1 LNPKFKRLLMR
12 NETVLILAIVV
23 FSFVIGSKSPE
34 FFTLANLFDI
44 LRSSF
49 VQLLFALGV
58 LIVIISGG
66 IDVSFPIV
74 GIFAGYT
81 AVVIMQK
88 FELNG
93 ESLLIPIILAIVI
106 GTLLGGVNAIAIA
119 GFGIPTLIATLGT
132 AGIFRGLMLTLIGSS
147 FISDIPIALD
157 QFSTADL
164 VKFES
169 ATGTLVR
176 LHVLV
181 IPITI
186 ITILISLILSRTL
199 FGRSVY
205 ALGGG
210 VEPTRRLGISV
221 KGTQTKIY
229 LLAGALSGLAGI
241 FYVSL
246 QRKANPYDLAGS
258 ELDIIAAVVLGGASI
273 MGGYG
278 TVFGTV
284 LGVLFINLIKNN
296 LVLLGVSSSWQR
308 AAVGALLVIGIT
320 LQAIGESRRNKRRRA
335 LSESEVE
342 SIE

>member
-1 LNPKFKRLLMR
+1 MDIKKLLRR
-12 NETVLILAIVV
+12 NETVLIFAIIV
-23 FSFVIGSKSPE
+23 FSLVIGSKSPE

-74 GIFAGYT
+74 GIFSGYT
-81 AVVIMQK
+81 AVIIMQK
-88 FELNG
+88 LELNP
-93 ESLLIPIILAIVI
+93 ESLVIPIVLAVLI
-106 GTLLGGVNAIAIA
+106 GIALGGFNAIAIA

-132 AGIFRGLMLTLIGSS
+132 TGIFRGLMLSFIGAS

-157 QFSTADL
+157 QFSTSDL
-164 VKFES
+164 IKFES
-169 ATGTLVR
+169 DAGTLVR
-176 LHVLV
+176 LHVLI
-181 IPITI
+181 IPVTI
-186 ITILISLILSRTL
+186 ITILVALLLSRTI

-221 KGTQTKIY
+221 KRTQAKIY
-229 LLAGALSGLAGI
+229 MLVGGLSGLAGI
-241 FYVSL
+241 LYVSL

-258 ELDIIAAVVLGGASI
+258 ELDVIAAVVLGGASI

-284 LGVLFINLIKNN
+284 LGVLFINMIKNN

-308 AAVGALLVIGIT
+308 AAVGVLLVIGIT
-320 LQAIGESRRNKRRRA
+320 IQAISENQKNKRQKSA
-335 LSESEVE
+335 SDSEVA
-342 SIE
+342 

>member
-1 LNPKFKRLLMR
+1 MNPNLKRLLMR
-12 NETVLILAIVV
+12 NETVLILAIVI
-23 FSFVIGSKSPE
+23 FSLVIGSKSPE

-88 FELNG
+88 FELDG
-93 ESLLIPIILAIVI
+93 ESLLIPIVLAIVI

-157 QFSTADL
+157 QFSTAD
-164 VKFES
+164 
-169 ATGTLVR
+169 
-176 LHVLV
+176 
-181 IPITI
+181 
-186 ITILISLILSRTL
+186 
-199 FGRSVY
+199 Y

-241 FYVSL
+241 LYVSL

-320 LQAIGESRRNKRRRA
+320 LQAISETRRNKRRRA
-335 LSESEVE
+335 LSESEVDSSE
-342 SIE
+342 

>member
-1 LNPKFKRLLMR
+1 MDIKKLLRR
-12 NETVLILAIVV
+12 NETVLIFAIII
-23 FSFVIGSKSPE
+23 FSLVIGSKSPE

-74 GIFAGYT
+74 GIFSGYT
-81 AVVIMQK
+81 AVIIMQK
-88 FELNG
+88 LELNP
-93 ESLLIPIILAIVI
+93 ESLLIPVVLAVLI
-106 GTLLGGVNAIAIA
+106 GIALGGFNAIAIA
-119 GFGIPTLIATLGT
+119 GFGIPTLITTLGT
-132 AGIFRGLMLTLIGSS
+132 AGIFRGVMLSFIGAS
-147 FISDIPIALD
+147 FISDIPIGLD
-157 QFSTADL
+157 KFSTADL
-164 VKFES
+164 IKFES
-169 ATGTLVR
+169 DAGTLVR

-181 IPITI
+181 IPVAI
-186 ITILISLILSRTL
+186 ITVLVALLLSRTI

-210 VEPTRRLGISV
+210 AEPTRRLGISV
-221 KGTQTKIY
+221 KRTQAKIY
-229 LLAGALSGLAGI
+229 MLVGGLSGLAGI
-241 FYVSL
+241 LYVSL

-258 ELDIIAAVVLGGASI
+258 ELDVIAAVVLGGASI

-284 LGVLFINLIKNN
+284 LGVLFINMIKNN

-308 AAVGALLVIGIT
+308 AAVGVLLVIGIT
-320 LQAIGESRRNKRRRA
+320 IQAISENRKNKRQKSA
-335 LSESEVE
+335 SDSEVA
-342 SIE
+342 

>member
-1 LNPKFKRLLMR
+1 MDIKKLLRR
-12 NETVLILAIVV
+12 NETVLIFAIII
-23 FSFVIGSKSPE
+23 FSLVIGSKSPE

-74 GIFAGYT
+74 GIFSGYT
-81 AVVIMQK
+81 AVIIMQK
-88 FELNG
+88 LELNP
-93 ESLLIPIILAIVI
+93 ESLLIPIVLAVLI
-106 GTLLGGVNAIAIA
+106 GIALGGFNAIAIA
-119 GFGIPTLIATLGT
+119 GFEIPTLIATLGT
-132 AGIFRGLMLTLIGSS
+132 TGIFRGLMLSFIGAS

-157 QFSTADL
+157 QFSTSDL
-164 VKFES
+164 IKFES
-169 ATGTLVR
+169 DAGTLVR
-176 LHVLV
+176 LHVLI
-181 IPITI
+181 IPVTI
-186 ITILISLILSRTL
+186 ITILVALLLSRTI

-210 VEPTRRLGISV
+210 AEPTRRLGISV
-221 KGTQTKIY
+221 KRTQAKIY
-229 LLAGALSGLAGI
+229 MLVGGLSGLAGI
-241 FYVSL
+241 LYVSL

-258 ELDIIAAVVLGGASI
+258 ELDVIAAVVLGGASI

-284 LGVLFINLIKNN
+284 LGVLFINMIKNN

-308 AAVGALLVIGIT
+308 AAVGVLLVIGIT
-320 LQAIGESRRNKRRRA
+320 IQAISENQKNKRQRSA
-335 LSESEVE
+335 SDSEVA
-342 SIE
+342 

>member
-1 LNPKFKRLLMR
+1 MNIRKLLRR
-12 NETVLILAIVV
+12 NETVLIFAIII
-23 FSFVIGSKSPE
+23 FSLVIGSKSPE
-34 FFTLANLFDI
+34 FFTTANLFDI

-81 AVVIMQK
+81 AVVIMRK
-88 FELNG
+88 FELNE
-93 ESLLIPIILAIVI
+93 ESLLIPIALAIIIGVI
-106 GTLLGGVNAIAIA
+106 LGGFNAIAIA
-119 GFGIPTLIATLGT
+119 GFGIPTLIVTLGT
-132 AGIFRGLMLTLIGSS
+132 AGIFRGLMLSFIGAS
-147 FISDIPIALD
+147 FISDIPLGLD
-157 QFSTADL
+157 NFSSADL
-164 VKFES
+164 IKFES
-169 ATGTLVR
+169 DAGTLVR

-181 IPITI
+181 IPVAI
-186 ITILISLILSRTL
+186 ITIAVSLLLNRTI

-210 VEPTRRLGISV
+210 IEPTRRLGISI
-221 KGTQTKIY
+221 KRTQAKIY
-229 LLAGALSGLAGI
+229 MLVGGLSGLAGI
-241 FYVSL
+241 LYVSL

-258 ELDIIAAVVLGGASI
+258 ELDVIAAVVLGGASI

-284 LGVLFINLIKNN
+284 LGVLFINMMKNN

-308 AAVGALLVIGIT
+308 AAVGVLLVIGIT
-320 LQAIGESRRNKRRRA
+320 IQAISENRKSKRQKSA
-335 LSESEVE
+335 ADKEKD
-342 SIE
+342 

>member
-1 LNPKFKRLLMR
+1 MDIKKLLRR
-12 NETVLILAIVV
+12 NETVLIFAIIV
-23 FSFVIGSKSPE
+23 FSLVIGSKSPE

-74 GIFAGYT
+74 GIFSGYT
-81 AVVIMQK
+81 AVIIMQK
-88 FELNG
+88 LELNP
-93 ESLLIPIILAIVI
+93 ESLLIPIVLAVLI
-106 GTLLGGVNAIAIA
+106 GIALGGFNAIAIA
-119 GFGIPTLIATLGT
+119 GFGIPTLITTLGT
-132 AGIFRGLMLTLIGSS
+132 AGIFRGVMLSFIGAS
-147 FISDIPIALD
+147 FISDIPIGLD
-157 QFSTADL
+157 KFSTSDL
-164 VKFES
+164 IKFES
-169 ATGTLVR
+169 DAGTLVR

-181 IPITI
+181 IPVAI
-186 ITILISLILSRTL
+186 ITVLVALLLSRTI

-210 VEPTRRLGISV
+210 AEPTRRLGISV
-221 KGTQTKIY
+221 KRTQAKIY
-229 LLAGALSGLAGI
+229 MLVGGLSGLAGI
-241 FYVSL
+241 LYVSL

-258 ELDIIAAVVLGGASI
+258 ELDVIAAVVLGGASI

-284 LGVLFINLIKNN
+284 LGVLFINMIKNN

-308 AAVGALLVIGIT
+308 AAVGVLLVIGIT
-320 LQAIGESRRNKRRRA
+320 IQAISENRKNKRQK
-335 LSESEVE
+335 SSSDSEVV
-342 SIE
+342 

>member
-1 LNPKFKRLLMR
+1 MDIKKLLRR
-12 NETVLILAIVV
+12 NETVLIFAIIV
-23 FSFVIGSKSPE
+23 FSLVIGSKSPE

-74 GIFAGYT
+74 GIFSGYT
-81 AVVIMQK
+81 AVIIMQK
-88 FELNG
+88 LELNP
-93 ESLLIPIILAIVI
+93 ESLVIPIVLAVLI
-106 GTLLGGVNAIAIA
+106 GIALGGFNAIAIA

-132 AGIFRGLMLTLIGSS
+132 TGIFRGLMLSFIGAS

-157 QFSTADL
+157 QFSTSDL
-164 VKFES
+164 IKFES
-169 ATGTLVR
+169 DAGTLVR
-176 LHVLV
+176 LHVLI
-181 IPITI
+181 IPVTI
-186 ITILISLILSRTL
+186 ITISVALLLSRTI

-221 KGTQTKIY
+221 KRTQAKIY
-229 LLAGALSGLAGI
+229 MLVGGLSGLAGI
-241 FYVSL
+241 LYVSL

-258 ELDIIAAVVLGGASI
+258 ELDVIAAVVLGGASI

-284 LGVLFINLIKNN
+284 LGVLFINMIKNN

-308 AAVGALLVIGIT
+308 AAVGVLLVIGIT
-320 LQAIGESRRNKRRRA
+320 IQAISENQKNKRQRSA
-335 LSESEVE
+335 SDSEVA
-342 SIE
+342 

>member
-1 LNPKFKRLLMR
+1 MDIKKLLRR
-12 NETVLILAIVV
+12 NETVLIFAIIV
-23 FSFVIGSKSPE
+23 FSLVIGSKSPE

-74 GIFAGYT
+74 GIFSGYT
-81 AVVIMQK
+81 AVIIMQK
-88 FELNG
+88 LELNP
-93 ESLLIPIILAIVI
+93 ESLVIPIVI
-106 GTLLGGVNAIAIA
+106 AVLIGIALGGFNAIAIA

-132 AGIFRGLMLTLIGSS
+132 TGIFRGLMLSFIGAS

-157 QFSTADL
+157 QFSTSDL
-164 VKFES
+164 IKFES
-169 ATGTLVR
+169 DAGTLVR
-176 LHVLV
+176 LHVLI
-181 IPITI
+181 IPVTI
-186 ITILISLILSRTL
+186 ITILVALLLSRTI

-221 KGTQTKIY
+221 KRTQAKIY
-229 LLAGALSGLAGI
+229 MLVGGLSGLAGI
-241 FYVSL
+241 LYVSL

-258 ELDIIAAVVLGGASI
+258 ELDVIAAVVLGGASI

-284 LGVLFINLIKNN
+284 LGVLFINMIKNN

-308 AAVGALLVIGIT
+308 AAVGVLLVIGIT
-320 LQAIGESRRNKRRRA
+320 IQAISENQKNKRQRSA
-335 LSESEVE
+335 SDSEVA
-342 SIE
+342 